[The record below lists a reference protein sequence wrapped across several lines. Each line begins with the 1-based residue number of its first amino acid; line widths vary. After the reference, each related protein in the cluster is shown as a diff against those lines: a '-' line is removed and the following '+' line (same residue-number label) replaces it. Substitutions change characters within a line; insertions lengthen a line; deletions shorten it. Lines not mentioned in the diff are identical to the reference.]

1 MKKENYMKGMLSFL
15 TEKKVVIELCN
26 RAECTRN
33 TVYKTFENE
42 GPEQLSGKQLT
53 VYQEAVKL
61 INEIKNLPAPK
72 DVLGK

>member
-1 MKKENYMKGMLSFL
+1 MEKQNYMKEMLSFL
-15 TEKKVVIELCN
+15 TEKKVLAELCN
-26 RAECTRN
+26 RAGCTRN
-33 TVYKTFENE
+33 TIYSTFGND

-53 VYQEAVKL
+53 VYKEAVKL